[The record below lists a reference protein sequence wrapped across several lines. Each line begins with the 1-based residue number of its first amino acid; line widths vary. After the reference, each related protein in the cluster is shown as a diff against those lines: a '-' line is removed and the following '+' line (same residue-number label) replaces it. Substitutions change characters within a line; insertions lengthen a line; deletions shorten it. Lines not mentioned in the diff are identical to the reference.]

1 MITFYIIMHLSFKVG
16 IMIGLIHVRS
26 EAYTTIKYHESEGGE
41 RYDWTWTLSFSFS
54 FLFSHLDISSF
65 IEAVKLIQKFKHS
78 ALDFSRA
85 TCNRKQKEVWDTL
98 KEVGEWFEKFKV

>member
-1 MITFYIIMHLSFKVG
+1 MLEAKHTRLSNIMRVKVAKDMIER
-16 IMIGLIHVRS
+16 GLCHSISH
-26 EAYTTIKYHESEGGE
+26 
-41 RYDWTWTLSFSFS
+41 FS

-85 TCNRKQKEVWDTL
+85 TCNRKQKEV
-98 KEVGEWFEKFKV
+98 